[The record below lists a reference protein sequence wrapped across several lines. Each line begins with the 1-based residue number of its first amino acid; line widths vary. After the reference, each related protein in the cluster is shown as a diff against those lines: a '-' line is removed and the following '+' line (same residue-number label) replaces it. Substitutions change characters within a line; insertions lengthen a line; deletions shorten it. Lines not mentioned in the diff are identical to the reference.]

1 MHQVMYAI
9 WRWAIFIY
17 LAFWIRIQD
26 LRGSCVKRE
35 RNGLGC
41 LSAGRAL
48 EVIVNFMTEDMVS
61 ILGVLKIN
69 KSNEPEAE
77 NPTRYFHRHFSELL
91 QIGGAF
97 KAARHTRCL
106 LSTRVHHLPSLLSA
120 FLRTPSP
127 SLRRPFLRLILTTR
141 RHTLVARSMDRGP
154 YRRLRLSVW
163 WPHPTRIRL
172 YLT

>member
-1 MHQVMYAI
+1 MK
-9 WRWAIFIY
+9 
-17 LAFWIRIQD
+17 
-26 LRGSCVKRE
+26 LRLSDGNASSDE
-35 RNGLGC
+35 RNLEVSYLYISCILNHDSGPQGFLCQEREKWTG

-48 EVIVNFMTEDMVS
+48 EVIVNFMTED

-69 KSNEPEAE
+69 KSNDPEAE
-77 NPTRYFHRHFSELL
+77 NPTRYFHRQFSELL

-127 SLRRPFLRLILTTR
+127 SLRRPFLRLFLTTR

-154 YRRLRLSVW
+154 YRRLRLSV
-163 WPHPTRIRL
+163 
-172 YLT
+172 